1 MSYLISCDIKI
12 YFNPSPVRTSCRVVA
27 NNFNVSKDLV
37 LDFYNELA
45 RMFESEKFWNDENLK
60 ITKQYDDVSINF
72 IFSPLFF
79 ERNPFVTYRLL
90 AEIFDS
96 DNSGE
101 LLLNARTESE
111 VINKLVKILSSRL
124 EVKSCKVIL

>member
-1 MSYLISCDIKI
+1 MNNLTCDILI
-12 YFNPSPVRTSCRVVA
+12 YFNPSPVRTSCRVVVH
-27 NNFNVSKDLV
+27 NFNISKDLV
-37 LDFYNELA
+37 FEFYNELS
-45 RMFESEKFWNDENLK
+45 RCFNSEDYWNDSKHVK
-60 ITKQYDDVSINF
+60 ITKQNDSSINF
-72 IFSPLFF
+72 IFSPWFF
-79 ERNPFVTYRLL
+79 ENNPFVTYRLL

-101 LLLNARTESE
+101 LLLNARSESE